1 VIINIKNIMMQKE
14 TIKSFFLHIGT
25 GLICVAV
32 HYSIMNFMILVGSN
46 PLLASSVGFIFG
58 AVMRFILAYYHVF
71 TPKSTIPDALPK
83 FIIALVF
90 QGFLNL
96 FLLNLFLFLGLKV
109 WGSQIIATIVM
120 TVLNFIVYKI
130 WVFK

>member
-1 VIINIKNIMMQKE
+1 MLHKE
-14 TIKSFFLHIGT
+14 TLKSFFLHIIT
-25 GLICVAV
+25 GFICVAV

-46 PLLASSVGFIFG
+46 PLLASSVGFVFG
-58 AVMRFILAYYHVF
+58 AIMRFLLAYYHVF
-71 TPKSTIPDALPK
+71 TPESTIPDALPK

-90 QGFLNL
+90 QGCLNL
-96 FLLNLFLFLGLKV
+96 LLLNLFLFLGLTV
-109 WGSQIIATIVM
+109 WVSQIIATIVM